1 MGKFYKHFSFS
12 CLVKMASE
20 SVRELSKNEFE
31 SAIRGEVV
39 LVDFFADW
47 CMPCLMMA
55 PVMDD
60 LAEKFRG
67 KIKFAKVNIEDHP
80 ELAEKFNIVS
90 IPNFVLFKK
99 GKQERQ
105 FIGSMTQEDFEKKLR
120 DFI

>member
-1 MGKFYKHFSFS
+1 
-12 CLVKMASE
+12 MA
-20 SVRELSKNEFE
+20 VAELTNGEFE
-31 SAIRGEVV
+31 DFTKKGTV

-99 GKQERQ
+99 GKREGQ

>member
-1 MGKFYKHFSFS
+1 MIHAEVMK
-12 CLVKMASE
+12 VA
-20 SVRELSKNEFE
+20 
-31 SAIRGEVV
+31 GENFKDEINKGVV

-99 GKQERQ
+99 GKQEGQ